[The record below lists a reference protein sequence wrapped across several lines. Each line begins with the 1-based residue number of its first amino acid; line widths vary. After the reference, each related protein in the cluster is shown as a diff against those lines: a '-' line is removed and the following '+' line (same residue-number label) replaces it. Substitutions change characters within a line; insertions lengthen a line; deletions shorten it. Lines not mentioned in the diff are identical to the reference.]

1 MVIDDRNPGL
11 ASAIYN
17 YGLDTVQHRFFCFK
31 YGSKMSHA
39 RRLMVQFFLWFPFFI
54 SAHADDVIQ
63 RVTDSSVKIRVELLH
78 GFAEDEMSSGRWHGS
93 GFVIDRDTGW
103 IMTNAHVAGSGPAEI
118 TVQFADD
125 STRHPAERVFVDSR
139 HDIAVIAT
147 DPAKIPAETTD
158 LQVDC
163 SYVLERGTEVVS
175 VGHPEGHDFTVTL
188 GVLSGIRTFD
198 ADPELYS
205 TDVVVESGSS
215 GGPVVS
221 RETGKVLGIATS
233 AYDDSDIG
241 LLTPAREACQVSKLL
256 MRGLDPSRPKLG
268 FQMLYAEGQQTE
280 EVGQIFVDGLP
291 VEIGDRIIAIDDT
304 IWKPERDGDLE
315 DNLRKYQ
322 SGKVPMTVE
331 RDGAKIDVLLDNI
344 KLGSLHERDWL
355 HFSGLTFG
363 EAKHQ
368 DSGYRNG
375 RLRGSVIRV
384 QSIDDSYFDISD
396 LGFTDYGVLL
406 SADGEVFDTLS
417 DFYQFLE
424 TRQGDS
430 VRLVV
435 RDWDLTDEW
444 VGYPFAHEISVEDL
458 SSSFDEE
465 L

>member
-1 MVIDDRNPGL
+1 MHVLNPLLTNANRAHRSSRQQLKPLIVLIASVWMSSFATNGSAATETEVIE
-11 ASAIYN
+11 
-17 YGLDTVQHRFFCFK
+17 
-31 YGSKMSHA
+31 
-39 RRLMVQFFLWFPFFI
+39 
-54 SAHADDVIQ
+54 
-63 RVTDSSVKIRVELLH
+63 RVTNASVLIRTKLLH
-78 GFAEDEMSSGRWHGS
+78 GFTEDDIASGRWRGS
-93 GFVIDRDTGW
+93 GFVIDKANGW

-125 STRHPAERVFVDSR
+125 SARHNAERVFVDTR
-139 HDIAVIAT
+139 HDIAVIAM
-147 DPAKIPAETTD
+147 DPADISIMTTE
-158 LQVDC
+158 LRVDC
-163 SYVLERGTEVVS
+163 GYVLERGTEVVS

-241 LLTPAREACQVSKLL
+241 LLTPAREACQVSELL

-268 FQMLYAEGQQTE
+268 FQMLYAEGQQTD

-304 IWKPERDGDLE
+304 SWKPERDGELE

-322 SGKVPMTVE
+322 SDRVPLTVE

-344 KLGSLHERDWL
+344 KFGSLHERDWL

-375 RLRGSVIRV
+375 RLGGSVIRV

-417 DFYQFLE
+417 DFHQFLE
-424 TRQGDS
+424 TRQGES

-444 VGYPFAHEISVEDL
+444 VGYPFAHEIYVEDL
-458 SSSFDEE
+458 SSSFDEGR
-465 L
+465 